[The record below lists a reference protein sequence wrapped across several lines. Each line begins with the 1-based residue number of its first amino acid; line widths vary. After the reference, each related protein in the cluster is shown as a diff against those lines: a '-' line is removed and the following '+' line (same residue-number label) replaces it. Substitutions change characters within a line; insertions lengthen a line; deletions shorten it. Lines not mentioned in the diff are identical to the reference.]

1 MKSWFSKWKISAA
14 LDSRQ
19 PLPESLRRK
28 IDADPELQRFTQ
40 RAQAL
45 GETLRS
51 LPPSGPPLHDSIMRA
66 VRSTA
71 RRDQPRRAPVL
82 WWATASGAVAAVAVF
97 CILHF
102 TILRPKNLAR
112 QALDG
117 SETVR
122 EIIENMPATVPSLA
136 MSPLSNEWVRVD
148 HDLQDTAQVLLA
160 SLP

>member
-1 MKSWFSKWKISAA
+1 MKSWFSKWKISSA

-40 RAQAL
+40 RAHAL

-71 RRDQPRRAPVL
+71 RRDEARRTPVL

-97 CILHF
+97 CLLHF
-102 TILRPKNLAR
+102 TVLRPKTLAR
-112 QALDG
+112 QSLDG
-117 SETVR
+117 PATVL
-122 EIIENMPATVPSLA
+122 EMIEKMPATVPSLA
-136 MSPLSNEWVRVD
+136 MSPLSDESARVD

-160 SLP
+160 SFP